1 MSFFLGVLVG
11 YVGVMVTMLFVFA
24 LTAAAARNDRAIDK
38 SRLEKSSSKDIDQK
52 WYFVYKDQVRRDE
65 GDKW

>member
-52 WYFVYKDQVRRDE
+52 WYSVYKDQVRRDE

>member
-24 LTAAAARNDRAIDK
+24 LTAAAARSDRAIDK

-52 WYFVYKDQVRRDE
+52 WYSVYKDQVRRDE